1 MSSVVAL
8 VAFAAPAFAQSSGP
22 VPYDPD
28 RAAAMALTASLNRQP
43 SAYVPAPA
51 APSAPADPLPSG
63 APVIQTHEPAPMP
76 APVVSP
82 SAVPVSSVAQPIM
95 AVQPTV
101 AFSDE
106 GWSEDHRRDTAAI
119 TAQLNRQAGFNSA
132 AGRQFGPA
140 LEFASDYAPIAAGSP
155 FAATTTRDIWHDGEG
170 FADRLRLRQR
180 GELRRA
186 DGSPLPL
193 TPLDPAA
200 FEADGYDL
208 SYTRGW
214 QAARG
219 YTASGLE
226 VTLTPHAGV
235 GVGDRGGRA
244 EAGATLTIGG
254 DLDGM
259 VPEGSEAFGDRA
271 RWYLYAA
278 GSGTAVGYNFAR
290 TRDGDYA
297 GSGVSRDSG
306 SFLGDA
312 SIGVALRRG
321 HMQGS
326 FGLVYR
332 EVEAEGL
339 RGGEGFDRDVSE
351 GLVAFQLSIKP
362 E

>member
-1 MSSVVAL
+1 VRGPLVRLGGCVTSAMTLAAL
-8 VAFAAPAFAQSSGP
+8 AAPAMAQSSGP

-28 RAAAMALTASLNRQP
+28 RAASIARTASLNRQAG
-43 SAYVPAPA
+43 AYVVASAAAPAPERVEAPVVATAAPVAPTPAPA
-51 APSAPADPLPSG
+51 A
-63 APVIQTHEPAPMP
+63 V
-76 APVVSP
+76 
-82 SAVPVSSVAQPIM
+82 M

-101 AFSDE
+101 AFSDS
-106 GWSEDHRRDTAAI
+106 GWSEDDRRRTASI
-119 TAQLNRQAGFNSA
+119 TAQLNRQAGFNVA
-132 AGRQFGPA
+132 VDRAFGPA
-140 LEFASDYAPIAAGSP
+140 LEFATDYQPIAATSA
-155 FAATTTRDIWHDGEG
+155 FAATTTRDIWREGDG
-170 FADRLRLRQR
+170 FSDRVRLRQR

-193 TPLDPAA
+193 TPLDQAA
-200 FEADGYDL
+200 FEADGYDVT
-208 SYTRGW
+208 YTRGW
-214 QAARG
+214 EAARG

-254 DLDGM
+254 DIDGM

-290 TRDGDYA
+290 NRDGEYA
-297 GSGVSRDSG
+297 RSGVSRDSG